1 MLAFPFSDDVD
12 ETIIAD
18 DRAMSQLAVLGIL
31 LGSAFVLVAALA
43 VFMLAGP

>member
-1 MLAFPFSDDVD
+1 MVDSCFHDDTE
-12 ETIIAD
+12 ETFLDD

-31 LGSAFVLVAALA
+31 LGSAFVLVAALS